1 MHFDNARLRCIIA
14 REMKSDVD
22 KLLKKH
28 DKLTHSD
35 MQKVT
40 SHVQRQSG
48 EWIINTLMIEGCSA
62 PFRFKRKDQ
71 YRDLKGARVN
81 LTYYPEVETVAGF
94 DMEIM
99 NVVRIR
105 IT

>member
-1 MHFDNARLRCIIA
+1 
-14 REMKSDVD
+14 MKSDVD
-22 KLLKKH
+22 RLLKKH
-28 DKLTHSD
+28 EKLTHSD

-40 SHVQRQSG
+40 SHIQRQVG
-48 EWIINTLMIEGCSA
+48 DWIINTLMVEGCSA
-62 PFRFKRKDQ
+62 PFKFKRKDK
-71 YRDLKGARVN
+71 YRDLNGARVN

-94 DMEIM
+94 SLDVM

>member
-1 MHFDNARLRCIIA
+1 
-14 REMKSDVD
+14 MKSDVG

-28 DKLTHSD
+28 NKLTHSD

-40 SHVQRQSG
+40 SHVQRQAG
-48 EWIINTLMIEGCSA
+48 DWIINTIMIEGCST
-62 PFRFKRKDQ
+62 PFKFKRKDK

-81 LTYYPEVETVAGF
+81 LTYYPEVETVSGF
-94 DMEIM
+94 PLDVM

-105 IT
+105 IA

>member
-1 MHFDNARLRCIIA
+1 
-14 REMKSDVD
+14 MKSDVN

-40 SHVQRQSG
+40 SHVQRQAG

-62 PFRFKRKDQ
+62 PFKFKRKDR
-71 YRDLKGARVN
+71 YRDLKGTRVN
-81 LTYYPEVETVAGF
+81 LTYYPEIETVGGF
-94 DMEIM
+94 SLDVM

-105 IT
+105 IA